1 MVYTPDNQTQQS
13 LSTRTARNLATTIK
27 SPPQMRG
34 ISPRWLLRL
43 LPWVEVSGGIYRVNR
58 RDVRITE
65 GVATN
70 EDGEKAI
77 DILSGYEGE
86 PTLTQTF
93 VDYDDDPPEYP
104 LNVTQT
110 IVRVHT
116 RVSDLYSNDRDQ
128 LKEQLRLTIAALRE
142 RQEWE
147 IINNDGNGD
156 RDRAFG
162 LLHVAE
168 PSMRLSTRTGAP
180 TPDDFDELLT
190 KVWKHPAFF
199 VAHPKAIAAFSRE
212 CTRRGIPPATVNFF
226 GSPFITWRGVPMIA
240 SNKLAVTE
248 GKTNILLMRVGEAY
262 QGVVGLRKTGVTGE
276 QPDNPGIS
284 VRLMGIDQKA
294 IASYLVTLYF
304 SAAVLV
310 PDALGVL
317 ENVEV
322 GHYYDEDT
330 NRRQRSTTNTNTASP
345 SESSA
350 STQSTESSSQ
360 STGQTTQNASDS
372 PIDETSEFTTTAT
385 GEVTISQLVSKGKVK
400 RSQADEY
407 IEISNLG
414 NNPVNLSGWQI
425 TSAGGLDQ
433 VFTFPEGTILAA
445 GNSFRVYTNQVH
457 PETGGFSFESK
468 RAIWND
474 AGDEAQLLDATG
486 NNVSTLA
493 YGRNTIA
500 GVKDQLNVPNLNVIA
515 SYRAINEQ
523 MSLPG
528 NVTFTQA
535 LHLALESFLNDDDDI
550 ESPLGLIRNDPGA
563 FGLPNNAT
571 KAKAKKK
578 LRAYINDGATLT
590 LYPTARRSTPEKGE
604 SVEENWIF
612 ELRIHQL
619 SDHLHWAI
627 VPRSGE
633 KNVYNYGFS

>member
-27 SPPQMRG
+27 SPPQMRE

-199 VAHPKAIAAFSRE
+199 VAHPKA
-212 CTRRGIPPATVNFF
+212 
-226 GSPFITWRGVPMIA
+226 
-240 SNKLAVTE
+240 
-248 GKTNILLMRVGEAY
+248 
-262 QGVVGLRKTGVTGE
+262 
-276 QPDNPGIS
+276 
-284 VRLMGIDQKA
+284 
-294 IASYLVTLYF
+294 
-304 SAAVLV
+304 
-310 PDALGVL
+310 
-317 ENVEV
+317 
-322 GHYYDEDT
+322 
-330 NRRQRSTTNTNTASP
+330 
-345 SESSA
+345 
-350 STQSTESSSQ
+350 
-360 STGQTTQNASDS
+360 
-372 PIDETSEFTTTAT
+372 
-385 GEVTISQLVSKGKVK
+385 
-400 RSQADEY
+400 
-407 IEISNLG
+407 
-414 NNPVNLSGWQI
+414 
-425 TSAGGLDQ
+425 
-433 VFTFPEGTILAA
+433 
-445 GNSFRVYTNQVH
+445 
-457 PETGGFSFESK
+457 
-468 RAIWND
+468 
-474 AGDEAQLLDATG
+474 
-486 NNVSTLA
+486 
-493 YGRNTIA
+493 
-500 GVKDQLNVPNLNVIA
+500 
-515 SYRAINEQ
+515 
-523 MSLPG
+523 
-528 NVTFTQA
+528 
-535 LHLALESFLNDDDDI
+535 
-550 ESPLGLIRNDPGA
+550 
-563 FGLPNNAT
+563 
-571 KAKAKKK
+571 
-578 LRAYINDGATLT
+578 
-590 LYPTARRSTPEKGE
+590 
-604 SVEENWIF
+604 
-612 ELRIHQL
+612 
-619 SDHLHWAI
+619 
-627 VPRSGE
+627 
-633 KNVYNYGFS
+633 